1 MARTRATSTATR
13 SDVSD
18 PSLAAKGEGRIAWA
32 HTQMP
37 VLAGVRGRFGREK
50 PLKGVRIAAS
60 LHVTAETANLVRTLT
75 AGGASVALCASNPL
89 STQDNTAA
97 ALVGGHTIFARR
109 G

>member
-1 MARTRATSTATR
+1 MARTRATSTGTR
-13 SDVSD
+13 TTRPAQRGLPVSPRRGRAGKSDVSD
-18 PSLAAKGEGRIAWA
+18 PSLATKGEGRIAWA

-75 AGGASVALCASNPL
+75 AGGASVA
-89 STQDNTAA
+89 
-97 ALVGGHTIFARR
+97 
-109 G
+109 